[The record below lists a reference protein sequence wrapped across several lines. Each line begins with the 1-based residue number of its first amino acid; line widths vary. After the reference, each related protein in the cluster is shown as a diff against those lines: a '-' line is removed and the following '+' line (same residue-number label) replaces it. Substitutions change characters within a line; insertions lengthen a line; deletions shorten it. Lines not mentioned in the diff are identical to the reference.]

1 MDDASNDFSLK
12 SSRLKAT
19 GVFKSF
25 CLGQAARQL
34 AEREREREKERESF
48 SFK

>member
-19 GVFKSF
+19 GVFKSL

-34 AEREREREKERESF
+34 AERVRERERERERVSA
-48 SFK
+48 